1 MLNLVCHILHLAA
14 TCTSLGGLF
23 YARAVLWPS
32 LPSLLEAEREPFLK
46 RMIARF
52 ALIKWTGVGVIAVTG
67 IVQWLAIF
75 PQIKDPRGYLIAF
88 GIKMIGAVGL
98 FGITFLLALPNERL
112 KGMQRHRGLWSGI
125 NIVCGLLILTGAAL
139 MREARLGAH

>member
-32 LPSLLEAEREPFLK
+32 LPTLSEAEREPFLK

-52 ALIKWTGVGVIAVTG
+52 AIIKWTGVIVVAITG
-67 IVQWLAIF
+67 IIQWIDVF

-88 GIKMIGAVGL
+88 GIKMVGAVGL

-112 KGMQRHRGLWSGI
+112 AGMQRHRGLWSGI
-125 NIVCGLLILTGAAL
+125 NILCGLLILTGAAL
-139 MREARLGAH
+139 MRSVRLGMH